1 MELGILILLAVA
13 AGALG
18 WFWLDGV
25 GSGKRLMQH
34 RPWGAR
40 GPLPGEEASK
50 LEDKKDDS
58 RPGEK

>member
-25 GSGKRLMQH
+25 GSGERLMQH
-34 RPWGAR
+34 RP
-40 GPLPGEEASK
+40 
-50 LEDKKDDS
+50 
-58 RPGEK
+58 

>member
-34 RPWGAR
+34 RP
-40 GPLPGEEASK
+40 
-50 LEDKKDDS
+50 
-58 RPGEK
+58 